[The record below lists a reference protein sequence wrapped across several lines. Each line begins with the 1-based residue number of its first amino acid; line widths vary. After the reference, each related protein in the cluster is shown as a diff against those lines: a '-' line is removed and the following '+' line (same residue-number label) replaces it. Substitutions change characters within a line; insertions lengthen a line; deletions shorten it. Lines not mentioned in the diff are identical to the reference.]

1 MSIEGKQDGRKD
13 EERKEKSVKN
23 IFFYEGM
30 KKLIFL
36 QL

>member
-1 MSIEGKQDGRKD
+1 MSIEEKQDGREY
-13 EERKEKSVKN
+13 EEKKSVRN